1 MTEIKQKPINILL
14 LEDVDVYRGSFKTL
28 AQKER
33 IIVKDFD
40 NVEDILGEIRNY
52 PKKYQFLVLDAR
64 AYMQEGQKE
73 GTEDEMNLVR
83 LLTEL
88 RDLKHNY
95 GIHVPYCIN
104 TGFSDLKLRLR
115 QIVVDCPIFEKGNE
129 KDLFAHI
136 WNIYSKSD
144 RAKLINAYPGIFG
157 FVFDRF
163 GNVEAEAL
171 VDMFKGEGFKRK
183 DIASRKNSLNCLR
196 GSVEHLMN
204 IVHDVYLGNSQTIF
218 SQGVSRLVSIT
229 EHLKNYDEI
238 PVHVY
243 STVTTIRKTAGRY
256 GTHNPPDPIPEE
268 EYPSE
273 DYITGLALSLR
284 DVFSWAETKLK

>member
-95 GIHVPYCIN
+95 GIHIPYCIN

-136 WNIYSKSD
+136 WDTYSKSD

-157 FVFDRF
+157 FVFDVF
-163 GNVEAEAL
+163 ADVEAETIADLFIGDKFKSKL
-171 VDMFKGEGFKRK
+171 VPT
-183 DIASRKNSLNCLR
+183 RKNNLNCLR
-196 GSVEHLMN
+196 GTAEHLIDILHRDFLNGAPN
-204 IVHDVYLGNSQTIF
+204 IISTPGRRLGEVADHIWNNQ
-218 SQGVSRLVSIT
+218 
-229 EHLKNYDEI
+229 DM

-243 STVTTIRKTAGRY
+243 SVLTAIRKVAGEY
-256 GTHNPPDPIPEE
+256 GAHNPQTPQQEN